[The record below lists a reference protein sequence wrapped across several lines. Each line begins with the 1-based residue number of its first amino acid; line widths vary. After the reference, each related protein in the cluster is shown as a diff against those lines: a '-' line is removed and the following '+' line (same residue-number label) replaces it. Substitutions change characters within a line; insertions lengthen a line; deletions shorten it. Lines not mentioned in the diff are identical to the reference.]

1 MPHLFL
7 LRELIIYYVYVIVE
21 KQTGGRYVGF
31 TADLKKRL
39 SDHNRQRGAL
49 YTKTGQWFLAYYEAF
64 LSRKD
69 DITRENKLK
78 QDGRSRYQ
86 LFRRIDESLA
96 GQK

>member
-1 MPHLFL
+1 MF
-7 LRELIIYYVYVIVE
+7 YVYVIVE
-21 KQTGGRYVGF
+21 KQTGKKYVGF

-39 SDHNRQRGAL
+39 NDHNSQRGAQ
-49 YTKTGQWFLAYYEAF
+49 YTKTGHWFLAYYEAF

-69 DITRENKLK
+69 AITRENKLK